1 MSLRESKQ
9 NYDALKL
16 SFFELKNKNEI
27 LNMKY
32 EEINEENFNYKKEMI
47 KLEREV
53 KVQREIIEK
62 LRNEV
67 LEDKQNII
75 GGYNNS
81 NINNHNNS
89 YEAHLKE
96 YNTSN
101 SNNYYNRETVPV
113 HTNEEYEDR
122 NINNYN
128 NRNNQ
133 NNQNNQNNRYDNNIE
148 KPIVEKT
155 ISNRKISTSNKSL
168 EDYTELKIAKQINKK
183 INMKNDIMY
192 MSNDMSMLPSQK
204 VGQEREFKVREVEV
218 KLCEAQK
225 EKDRIDSEL
234 GKIPEFPKTKIQINK
249 KRELELNYKEIIKE
263 VSKQKHALRELNAV
277 NRDY

>member
-75 GGYNNS
+75 GG
-81 NINNHNNS
+81 
-89 YEAHLKE
+89 
-96 YNTSN
+96 
-101 SNNYYNRETVPV
+101 
-113 HTNEEYEDR
+113 
-122 NINNYN
+122 
-128 NRNNQ
+128 
-133 NNQNNQNNRYDNNIE
+133 
-148 KPIVEKT
+148 
-155 ISNRKISTSNKSL
+155 
-168 EDYTELKIAKQINKK
+168 
-183 INMKNDIMY
+183 
-192 MSNDMSMLPSQK
+192 
-204 VGQEREFKVREVEV
+204 
-218 KLCEAQK
+218 
-225 EKDRIDSEL
+225 
-234 GKIPEFPKTKIQINK
+234 
-249 KRELELNYKEIIKE
+249 
-263 VSKQKHALRELNAV
+263 
-277 NRDY
+277 